1 MSGWILSVTAVI
13 CLTVLMDIVMP
24 DGQMNK
30 YVKGIT
36 SLIVVFVV
44 VSPLA
49 SIFKGEFDFSLKS
62 EEFKNDSV
70 IAARLEAG
78 NIVYDEKACEF
89 AFENLGIDAE
99 ISIAVNKGE
108 KKAAIIIAK
117 QVLDEKD
124 MNILITQVTEIVE
137 KIADVKRENIE
148 VEFKE

>member
-1 MSGWILSVTAVI
+1 M
-13 CLTVLMDIVMP
+13 
-24 DGQMNK
+24 
-30 YVKGIT
+30 
-36 SLIVVFVV
+36 
-44 VSPLA
+44 
-49 SIFKGEFDFSLKS
+49 
-62 EEFKNDSV
+62 
-70 IAARLEAG
+70 
-78 NIVYDEKACEF
+78 
-89 AFENLGIDAE
+89 AFENLDIDAE